1 MNILTDLNGKRK
13 MTDSIDLKRIANA
26 HLALSNV
33 KGEWGENYWT
43 TVLAAL
49 LRKANRLN

>member
-1 MNILTDLNGKRK
+1 MKYVIGTTTTTLEQ
-13 MTDSIDLKRIANA
+13 RIANA

-33 KGEWGENYWT
+33 KGEWGKNYWT
-43 TVLAAL
+43 TVIAAL